1 MHPLSISPGR
11 RAYRLDFVLY
21 AMVTAVLAG
30 LAVAGPQALRGA
42 MLALAGA
49 GLLAWPL
56 LEYLL
61 HRYVLHGLQPFSGW
75 HARHHAQPGALL
87 ITPTLLSLALIGLL
101 VFAPV
106 LWVGNVWLASAL
118 TFGLAAGYLGYS
130 LMHHALHHR
139 TAAPGSWLDRRQRWH
154 ALHHQH
160 DGQAMCF
167 GVSSPVWDELLA
179 STPNRRANPRV

>member
-1 MHPLSISPGR
+1 MHPFSISPGR
-11 RAYRLDFVLY
+11 HAYRLDFALY
-21 AMVTAVLAG
+21 ALLVTVLAG
-30 LAVAGPQALRGA
+30 LAAAGPAELRGT

-61 HRYVLHGLQPFSGW
+61 HRWVLHGLRPFSGW
-75 HARHHAQPGALL
+75 HARHHARPGALL
-87 ITPTLLSLALIGLL
+87 ITPTLVSLSLIGLL

-106 LWVGNVWLASAL
+106 MWAANVWLACAL
-118 TFGLAAGYLGYS
+118 TLGLAAGYLGYS
-130 LMHHALHHR
+130 LLHHALHHR
-139 TAAPGSWLDRRQRWH
+139 AAAPGGWLDRRKRWH

-160 DGQAMCF
+160 DGTGMCF
-167 GVSSPVWDELLA
+167 GVTSPLWDELLA